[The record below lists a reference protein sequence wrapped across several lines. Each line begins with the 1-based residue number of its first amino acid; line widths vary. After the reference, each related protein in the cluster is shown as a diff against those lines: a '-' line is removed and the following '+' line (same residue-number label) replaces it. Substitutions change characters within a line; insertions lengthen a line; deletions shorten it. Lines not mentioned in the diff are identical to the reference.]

1 MRGKKLSRWAFAV
14 LLGCAVAPVALLG
27 TRTRP
32 VYSGLTAHEWG
43 TFTSIA
49 GADGQAVEWSP
60 LNGSTDLPSFVEHFR
75 DSHFKSGLR
84 GTVRMETP
92 VLYFYAP
99 HEETVSVKV
108 SFAKGV
114 ITEWYPHASRVEPRA
129 PLWDGSLTQAH
140 VEGNIAW
147 DAVNL
152 TPGQTADLATDQREN
167 HYYAARQT
175 TSTPL
180 RVKTPTGDQY
190 EKFLFYRGVSAFS
203 VPISAKLE
211 DGSKVRV
218 ENRSGELVPNTIYFE
233 RRGDKVG
240 FRINGALRNEAL
252 LDQPELSSTIDSL
265 ARELEG
271 ILIAQGLYQN
281 EAHAMIET
289 WRDSW
294 FEEGS
299 RLLYIVPGEFVN
311 TVLPLTITPTP
322 IQTTRVFV
330 GRLELVTPATENAV
344 ERAFAAHDDAALAN
358 YARFLEP
365 ILNTLI
371 QQAPTPAKAQ
381 QLREYLSAYYG
392 SVFLKNQRR
401 N

>member
-1 MRGKKLSRWAFAV
+1 MPGKKLKRWAFAV

-49 GADGQAVEWSP
+49 GADGKAVEWSP
-60 LNGSTDLPSFVEHFR
+60 LNGSSDLPSFVEHFR
-75 DSHFKSGLR
+75 NAGFKLGLR

-99 HEETVSVKV
+99 REETVSVKV

-114 ITEWYPHASRVEPRA
+114 ITEWYPHASHVEPSSA
-129 PLWDGSLTQAH
+129 LWDGTLTEEH

-147 DAVNL
+147 NAVNL
-152 TPGQTADLATDQREN
+152 TPGQTADLPRDSREN

-175 TSTPL
+175 ASAPL
-180 RVKTPTGDQY
+180 RVKTPAGDQY

-203 VPISAKLE
+203 VPIAAKVE
-211 DGSKVRV
+211 DGNKLRL
-218 ENRSGELVPNTIYFE
+218 ENRSGELVPDTIYFE

-240 FRINGALRNEAL
+240 FRVNGALQNESLLEPPDLTSSIDAL
-252 LDQPELSSTIDSL
+252 AQ
-265 ARELEG
+265 ELEG

-281 EAHAMIET
+281 EAHAMVET

-299 RLLYIVPGEFVN
+299 RLLYIVPREFVDS
-311 TVLPLTITPTP
+311 VLPLSIQPAP

-344 ERAFAAHDDAALAN
+344 EHAFTAHDDATLAK
-358 YARFLEP
+358 YGRFLEP

-392 SVFLKNQRR
+392 SVFLRNQRR

>member
-1 MRGKKLSRWAFAV
+1 MPGKKLSRWTFAV
-14 LLGCAVAPVALLG
+14 LLGCALAPVALLG

-43 TFTSIA
+43 TFTSVA

-60 LNGSTDLPSFVEHFR
+60 LNGSTDLPSFVEHIR
-75 DSHFKSGLR
+75 DNHFKSGLR

-99 HEETVSVKV
+99 REETVSVKV

-114 ITEWYPHASRVEPRA
+114 STEWYPHASRVEPSSA
-129 PLWDGSLTQAH
+129 LWDGTLTEAH
-140 VEGNIAW
+140 VEGSIAW
-147 DAVNL
+147 EAVNL
-152 TPGQTADLATDQREN
+152 APSQTADLANDSREN

-180 RVKTPTGDQY
+180 RVKTPAGDQY
-190 EKFLFYRGVSAFS
+190 EKFLFYRGVAAFS
-203 VPISAKLE
+203 VPIAAKLE
-211 DGSKVRV
+211 GGNKVRV
-218 ENRSGELVPNTIYFE
+218 ENRSGQSIPNAILFE
-233 RRGDKVG
+233 RRADKVG
-240 FRINGALRNEAL
+240 FRVNGALQNESLLEPPDLTSSIDAL
-252 LDQPELSSTIDSL
+252 AQ
-265 ARELEG
+265 ELEG

-281 EAHAMIET
+281 EAHAMMET

-299 RLLYIVPGEFVN
+299 RLLYIVPREFVDR
-311 TVLPLTITPTP
+311 VLPLSIKPAP
-322 IQTTRVFV
+322 LQTTRVFV
-330 GRLELVTPATENAV
+330 GRLELISPATKTAV
-344 ERAFAAHDDAALAN
+344 ERAFAAHDDATLAS

-365 ILNTLI
+365 ILNTMI
-371 QQAPTPAKAQ
+371 QQAPTPTRAQ
-381 QLREYLSAYYG
+381 QLRGCLSAYYG
-392 SVFLKNQRR
+392 SVLLRNQKR